1 MKNNIFNS
9 FFLIFFLFNLN
20 LFSQGLEINSSKVTY
35 NDLDKITFF
44 EGSVNLTDKK
54 GNKLFSE
61 YAKYNQLDDVVETS
75 GETKIITSNGF
86 EVLSSDVTFDNKKQL
101 IHSNYKTQIK
111 DKDGNKILV
120 DMFNYSISKSIF
132 FSKGNINFFDLNNNN
147 YNFSE
152 IYIDESKNK
161 IIGSDV
167 KAFLKQD
174 DLKQD
179 PRNAPRFFANTMN
192 LSKNISNF
200 NKGIFTTCKNRK
212 NNKCPPWV
220 LQSKK
225 IKHDLA
231 KKTIYYDN
239 VVLKIYDFPVFFA
252 PKFSHPDPTVK
263 RRSGLLVPSF
273 RNSSTLGSG
282 VSIPY
287 FWNMSK
293 DKDLTFKPNL
303 YANENPH
310 FLGVYRQ
317 DFKKSFLTID
327 AGYTEGYKQT
337 SLTKTSGARAHFF
350 SNFNMS
356 LVNEEQKRSNVEINL
371 QKVSNDTYLQVYDV
385 DTTLVN
391 KDLSV
396 LENTIDFTYQ
406 DKDFYFGL
414 TPSIFEDTKK
424 KDNLRHEYLLPLILE
439 KNVMTSK
446 KYGYGDLKSE
456 LRIRNYETNKQTDFL
471 VNNFNWK
478 SNKWFNKLGV
488 ESYFKGI
495 VKNVNYEAKNT
506 DQYKNDKTNN
516 ELNSALGYFAKL
528 GLSKKNISN
537 KNFQTLSP
545 KFLLRYA
552 PGHMRKVDG
561 GKFSYDTL
569 FNLNKT
575 DRFDVIEDGL
585 STSLGIEYKK
595 YSLNEE
601 NNIDKETFSL
611 SGGQV
616 ISDKTNMNIP
626 SSTSLDQK
634 LSDFVGKA
642 KYSPNK
648 KIELN
653 YNFSVDHNYKDI
665 NYNDVQLNYNLEKV
679 GFNLSYLQEK
689 KHIGGEEFV
698 SSGIDYKINNS
709 GALSFSTKRNL
720 QTSSAEFYK
729 LGYNYTNDCLKA
741 GLAYRRE
748 FYTDRDIEPKNTL
761 MFTIS
766 IMPFGETKIPG
777 LSK

>member
-1 MKNNIFNS
+1 MKNKISYS

-20 LFSQGLEINSSKVTY
+20 LFSQELEINSSKVTY
-35 NDLDKITFF
+35 NSIDRITLF
-44 EGSVNLTDKK
+44 EGNVNSKDRK

-61 YAKYNQLDDVVETS
+61 YAKYNELDDVVETS
-75 GETKIITSNGF
+75 GDTKIITSNGF
-86 EVLSSDVTFDNKKQL
+86 EILSSDVTFDNKKQL

-120 DMFNYSISKSIF
+120 DMFDYSISKGIF
-132 FSKGNINFFDLNNNN
+132 FSKGNINFSDKNNNN

-152 IYIDESKNK
+152 IYIDENKNK

-167 KAFLKQD
+167 KAFFEQK

-179 PRNAPRFFANTMN
+179 PRNAPRFFANTMS
-192 LSKNISNF
+192 LSNNISNF

-212 NNKCPPWV
+212 NEKCPPWV

-263 RRSGLLVPSF
+263 RRSGLLAPSF
-273 RNSSTLGSG
+273 RNNSALGSG

-293 DKDLTFKPNL
+293 DKDLTFEPNL

-310 FLGVYRQ
+310 FLAVYRQ

-327 AGYTEGYKQT
+327 AGYTEGYKRT
-337 SLTKTSGARAHFF
+337 NLKKTKGSRVHFF

-356 LVNEEQKRSNVEINL
+356 LINEEQKKSNVEINL

-385 DTTLVN
+385 DTTLAN
-391 KDLSV
+391 KDTSI
-396 LENTIDFTYQ
+396 LENTIDLTYQ
-406 DKDFYFGL
+406 NKDFYFGL
-414 TPSIFEDTKK
+414 TPSIFEDTTKK
-424 KDNLRHEYLLPLILE
+424 GHLRHEYLLPLTLE
-439 KNVMTSK
+439 KNVMSSE
-446 KYGYGDLKSE
+446 KYGYGDLNSE

-471 VNNFNWK
+471 VNNFNWT
-478 SNKWFNKLGV
+478 SNKWFNKSGI
-488 ESYFKGI
+488 ENYFKGI
-495 VKNVNYEAKNT
+495 VKNVNYESKKT
-506 DQYKNDKTNN
+506 DGFKNDKTNN

-537 KNFQTLSP
+537 KNFQTLTP
-545 KFLLRYA
+545 RFLLRYA
-552 PGHMRKVDG
+552 PGHMRKIDD

-595 YSLNEE
+595 YALDKE
-601 NNIDKETFSL
+601 NNMGDESFSF

-616 ISDKTNMNIP
+616 ISNKENMDIP
-626 SSTSLDQK
+626 SSTSLNQK
-634 LSDFVGKA
+634 LSDFVGIA

-648 KIELN
+648 KINLN

-665 NYNDVQLNYNLEKV
+665 NYNDVQANYILEKV
-679 GFNLSYLQEK
+679 EFNLSYLQEK
-689 KHIGGEEFV
+689 KHIGAQEFV

-729 LGYNYTNDCLKA
+729 LGYSYTNDCLTA

-748 FYTDRDIEPKNTL
+748 FYTDRDIEPKNSL

-766 IMPFGETKIPG
+766 IMPFNQNKKTG
-777 LSK
+777 LR

>member
-1 MKNNIFNS
+1 MKNKISYS
-9 FFLIFFLFNLN
+9 FFLIFLLFNLN
-20 LFSQGLEINSSKVTY
+20 LFSQELEINSSKVTY
-35 NDLDKITFF
+35 NSIDRITLF
-44 EGSVNLTDKK
+44 EGNVNSKDKK

-61 YAKYNQLDDVVETS
+61 YAKYNELDDVVETS
-75 GETKIITSNGF
+75 GDTKIITSNGF
-86 EVLSSDVTFDNKKQL
+86 EILSSDVTFDNKKQL
-101 IHSNYKTQIK
+101 IYSNYKTQIK

-120 DMFNYSISKSIF
+120 DMFDYSISKGIF
-132 FSKGNINFFDLNNNN
+132 FSKGNINFSDKNNNN

-152 IYIDESKNK
+152 IYIDENKNK

-167 KAFLKQD
+167 KAFFEQK

-179 PRNAPRFFANTMN
+179 PGNAPRFFANTMS
-192 LSKNISNF
+192 LSNNISNF

-212 NNKCPPWV
+212 NEKCPPWV
-220 LQSKK
+220 LKSKK

-263 RRSGLLVPSF
+263 RRSGLLAPSF
-273 RNSSTLGSG
+273 RNNSALGSG

-293 DKDLTFKPNL
+293 DKDLTFEPNL

-310 FLGVYRQ
+310 FLAVYRQ

-337 SLTKTSGARAHFF
+337 NLKKTKGSRVHFF

-356 LVNEEQKRSNVEINL
+356 LVNEEQKKSNVEINL

-385 DTTLVN
+385 DTTLAN
-391 KDLSV
+391 KDTSI
-396 LENTIDFTYQ
+396 LENTIDLTYQ
-406 DKDFYFGL
+406 NKDFYFGL
-414 TPSIFEDTKK
+414 TPSIFEDTTKK
-424 KDNLRHEYLLPLILE
+424 GHLRHEYLLPLTLE
-439 KNVMTSK
+439 KNVMSSE
-446 KYGYGDLKSE
+446 KYGYGDLNSE

-471 VNNFNWK
+471 VNNFNWT
-478 SNKWFNKLGV
+478 SNKWFNKLGF
-488 ESYFKGI
+488 ENYFKGI
-495 VKNVNYEAKNT
+495 VKNVNYESKKT
-506 DQYKNDKTNN
+506 DGFKNDKTNN

-537 KNFQTLSP
+537 KNFQTLTP
-545 KFLLRYA
+545 RFLLRYA
-552 PGHMRKVDG
+552 PGHMRKIDD
-561 GKFSYDTL
+561 GKFSYDAL
-569 FNLNKT
+569 FNINKT

-595 YSLNEE
+595 YALDEE
-601 NNIDKETFSL
+601 NNMGDETFSF

-616 ISDKTNMNIP
+616 ISNKENMDIP
-626 SSTSLDQK
+626 SSTSLNQK
-634 LSDFVGKA
+634 LSDFVGIA

-648 KIELN
+648 KINLN

-665 NYNDVQLNYNLEKV
+665 NYNDVQANYNLEKV
-679 GFNLSYLQEK
+679 EFNLSYLQEK
-689 KHIGGEEFV
+689 KHIGAQEFV

-729 LGYNYTNDCLKA
+729 LGYSYTNDCLTA

-748 FYTDRDIEPKNTL
+748 FYTDRDIEPKNSL

-766 IMPFGETKIPG
+766 IMPFSQNKKTG
-777 LSK
+777 LR

>member
-1 MKNNIFNS
+1 MKNKISYS

-20 LFSQGLEINSSKVTY
+20 LFSQELEINSSKVTY
-35 NDLDKITFF
+35 NSIDRITLF
-44 EGSVNLTDKK
+44 EGNVNSKDRK

-61 YAKYNQLDDVVETS
+61 YAKYNELDDVVETS
-75 GETKIITSNGF
+75 GDTKIITSNGF
-86 EVLSSDVTFDNKKQL
+86 EILSSDVTFDNKKQL
-101 IHSNYKTQIK
+101 IYSNYKTQIK

-120 DMFNYSISKSIF
+120 DMFDYSISKGIF
-132 FSKGNINFFDLNNNN
+132 FSKGNINFSDKNNNN

-152 IYIDESKNK
+152 IYIDENKNK

-167 KAFLKQD
+167 KAFFEQK

-179 PRNAPRFFANTMN
+179 PGNAPRFFANTMS
-192 LSKNISNF
+192 LSNNISNF

-212 NNKCPPWV
+212 NEKCPPWV
-220 LQSKK
+220 LKSKK

-263 RRSGLLVPSF
+263 RRSGLLAPSF
-273 RNSSTLGSG
+273 KNSSALGSG

-293 DKDLTFKPNL
+293 DKDLTFEPNL

-310 FLGVYRQ
+310 FLAVYRQ

-327 AGYTEGYKQT
+327 AGYTEGYKRT
-337 SLTKTSGARAHFF
+337 NLKKTKGSRVHFF

-356 LVNEEQKRSNVEINL
+356 LVNEEQKKSNVEINL

-385 DTTLVN
+385 DTTLAN
-391 KDLSV
+391 KDTSI
-396 LENTIDFTYQ
+396 LENTIDLTYQ
-406 DKDFYFGL
+406 NKDFYFGL
-414 TPSIFEDTKK
+414 TPSIFEDTTKK
-424 KDNLRHEYLLPLILE
+424 GHLRHEYLLPLTLE
-439 KNVMTSK
+439 KNVMSSE
-446 KYGYGDLKSE
+446 KYGYGDLNSE

-471 VNNFNWK
+471 VNNFNWT
-478 SNKWFNKLGV
+478 SNKWFNKSGI
-488 ESYFKGI
+488 ENYFKGI
-495 VKNVNYEAKNT
+495 VKNVNYESKKT
-506 DQYKNDKTNN
+506 DGFKNDKTNN

-537 KNFQTLSP
+537 KNFQTLTP
-545 KFLLRYA
+545 RFLLRYA
-552 PGHMRKVDG
+552 PGHMRKIDD
-561 GKFSYDTL
+561 GKFSYDAL

-595 YSLNEE
+595 YALDEE
-601 NNIDKETFSL
+601 NNMGDETFSF

-616 ISDKTNMNIP
+616 ISNKENMDIP
-626 SSTSLDQK
+626 SSTSLNQK
-634 LSDFVGKA
+634 LSDFVGIA

-648 KIELN
+648 KINLN

-665 NYNDVQLNYNLEKV
+665 NYNDVQANYILEKV
-679 GFNLSYLQEK
+679 EFNLSYLQEK
-689 KHIGGEEFV
+689 KHIGAQEFV

-729 LGYNYTNDCLKA
+729 LGYSYTNDCLTA

-748 FYTDRDIEPKNTL
+748 FYTDRDIEPKNSL

-766 IMPFGETKIPG
+766 IMPFSQNKKTG
-777 LSK
+777 LR

>member
-1 MKNNIFNS
+1 MKNKISYS

-20 LFSQGLEINSSKVTY
+20 LFSQELEINSSKVTY
-35 NDLDKITFF
+35 NSIDRITLF
-44 EGSVNLTDKK
+44 EGNVNSKDRK

-61 YAKYNQLDDVVETS
+61 YAKYNELDDVVETS
-75 GETKIITSNGF
+75 GDTKIITSNGF
-86 EVLSSDVTFDNKKQL
+86 EILSSDVTFDNKKQL

-120 DMFNYSISKSIF
+120 DMFDYSISKGIF
-132 FSKGNINFFDLNNNN
+132 FSKGNINFSDKNNNN

-152 IYIDESKNK
+152 IYIDENKNK

-167 KAFLKQD
+167 KAFFEQK

-179 PRNAPRFFANTMN
+179 PGNAPRFFANTMS
-192 LSKNISNF
+192 LSNNISNF

-212 NNKCPPWV
+212 NEKCPPWV
-220 LQSKK
+220 LKSKK

-263 RRSGLLVPSF
+263 RRSGLLAPSF
-273 RNSSTLGSG
+273 RNNSALGSG

-293 DKDLTFKPNL
+293 DKDLTFEPNL

-310 FLGVYRQ
+310 FLAVYRQ

-327 AGYTEGYKQT
+327 AGYTEGYKRT
-337 SLTKTSGARAHFF
+337 NLKKTKGSRVHFF

-356 LVNEEQKRSNVEINL
+356 LVNEEQKKSNVEINL

-385 DTTLVN
+385 DTTLAN
-391 KDLSV
+391 KDTSI
-396 LENTIDFTYQ
+396 LENTIDLTYQ
-406 DKDFYFGL
+406 NKDFYFGL
-414 TPSIFEDTKK
+414 TPSIFEDTTKK
-424 KDNLRHEYLLPLILE
+424 GHLRHEYLLPLTLE
-439 KNVMTSK
+439 KNVMSSE
-446 KYGYGDLKSE
+446 KYGYGDLNSE

-471 VNNFNWK
+471 VNNFNWT
-478 SNKWFNKLGV
+478 SNKWFNKSGI
-488 ESYFKGI
+488 ENYFKGI
-495 VKNVNYEAKNT
+495 VKNVNYESKKT
-506 DQYKNDKTNN
+506 DGFKNDKTNN

-537 KNFQTLSP
+537 KNFQTLTP
-545 KFLLRYA
+545 RFLLRYA
-552 PGHMRKVDG
+552 PGHMRKIDD
-561 GKFSYDTL
+561 GKFSYDAL

-595 YSLNEE
+595 YALDEE
-601 NNIDKETFSL
+601 NNMGDETFSF

-616 ISDKTNMNIP
+616 ISNKENMDIP
-626 SSTSLDQK
+626 SSTSLNQK
-634 LSDFVGKA
+634 LSDFVGIA

-648 KIELN
+648 KINLN

-665 NYNDVQLNYNLEKV
+665 NYNDVQANYILEKV
-679 GFNLSYLQEK
+679 EFNLSYLQEK
-689 KHIGGEEFV
+689 KHIGAQEFV

-729 LGYNYTNDCLKA
+729 LGYSYTNDCLTA

-748 FYTDRDIEPKNTL
+748 FYTDRDIEPKNSL

-766 IMPFGETKIPG
+766 IMPFNQNKKTG
-777 LSK
+777 LR

>member
-1 MKNNIFNS
+1 MKNKISYS

-20 LFSQGLEINSSKVTY
+20 LFSQELEINSSKVTY
-35 NDLDKITFF
+35 NSIDRITLF
-44 EGSVNLTDKK
+44 EGNVNSKDKK

-61 YAKYNQLDDVVETS
+61 YAKYNELDDVVETS
-75 GETKIITSNGF
+75 GDTKIITSNGF
-86 EVLSSDVTFDNKKQL
+86 EILSSDVTFDNKKQL

-120 DMFNYSISKSIF
+120 DMFDYSISKGIF
-132 FSKGNINFFDLNNNN
+132 FSKGNINFSDKNNNN

-152 IYIDESKNK
+152 IYIDENKNK

-167 KAFLKQD
+167 KAFFEQK

-179 PRNAPRFFANTMN
+179 PGNAPRFFANTMS
-192 LSKNISNF
+192 LSNNISNF

-212 NNKCPPWV
+212 NKKCPPWV

-263 RRSGLLVPSF
+263 RRSGLLAPSF
-273 RNSSTLGSG
+273 RNNSALGSG

-293 DKDLTFKPNL
+293 DKDLTFEPNL

-310 FLGVYRQ
+310 FLAVYRQ

-337 SLTKTSGARAHFF
+337 NLKKTKGSRVHFF

-356 LVNEEQKRSNVEINL
+356 LVNEEQKKSNVEINL

-385 DTTLVN
+385 DTTLAN
-391 KDLSV
+391 KDTSI
-396 LENTIDFTYQ
+396 LENTIDLTYQ
-406 DKDFYFGL
+406 NKDFYFGL
-414 TPSIFEDTKK
+414 TPSIFEDTTKK
-424 KDNLRHEYLLPLILE
+424 GHLRHEYLLPLTLE
-439 KNVMTSK
+439 KNVMSSE
-446 KYGYGDLKSE
+446 KYGYGDLNSE

-471 VNNFNWK
+471 VNNFNWT
-478 SNKWFNKLGV
+478 SNKWFNKSGI
-488 ESYFKGI
+488 ENYFKGI
-495 VKNVNYEAKNT
+495 VKNVNYESKKT
-506 DQYKNDKTNN
+506 DGFKNDKTNN

-537 KNFQTLSP
+537 KNFQTLTP
-545 KFLLRYA
+545 RFLLRYA
-552 PGHMRKVDG
+552 PGHMRKIDD
-561 GKFSYDTL
+561 GKFSYDAL

-595 YSLNEE
+595 YALDEE
-601 NNIDKETFSL
+601 NNMGDETFSF

-616 ISDKTNMNIP
+616 ISNKENMDIP
-626 SSTSLDQK
+626 SSTSLNQK
-634 LSDFVGKA
+634 LSDFVGIA

-648 KIELN
+648 KINLN

-665 NYNDVQLNYNLEKV
+665 NYNDVQANYILEKV
-679 GFNLSYLQEK
+679 EFNLSYLQEK
-689 KHIGGEEFV
+689 KHIGAQEFV

-729 LGYNYTNDCLKA
+729 LGYSYTNDCLTA

-748 FYTDRDIEPKNTL
+748 FYTDRDIEPKNSL

-766 IMPFGETKIPG
+766 IMPFSQNKKTG
-777 LSK
+777 LR